1 MDGMA
6 DSFGNSEVFSE
17 KQKEAGASDK
27 QAGIFNPPSADK
39 VAEELLLELENRAKF
54 PSLVDCDRRPQ
65 SPHRSGLENT
75 CGIDLQK
82 KFDEVKGSTMK
93 IVNHEGKAVG
103 SGFAACTDDGLTCG
117 VVTNFHV
124 VKIGPADKEF
134 YFLQGENATRG
145 HVVKKDREN
154 DLALIVPDKVPVE
167 GAPGPIEFKPV
178 HFGDVEKGDPVFT
191 SCYPTEKL
199 NEPFVNSGKVTD
211 AHGRVLVATGTPML
225 SPPSIISDQRNI
237 GGCSGGAN
245 FNEKGELIGIL
256 RADGKEGTVTVR
268 AEHAEELLREYQKE
282 QLKLN
287 TDK

>member
-1 MDGMA
+1 MA
-6 DSFGNSEVFSE
+6 DSFANSEVFSD
-17 KQKEAGASDK
+17 KQKESRASDK
-27 QAGIFNPPSADK
+27 SARIFNPPDADK
-39 VAEELLLELENRAKF
+39 VAEELLLELEQRGKF
-54 PSLVDCDRRPQ
+54 PSNADCDRRPQ
-65 SPHRSGLENT
+65 SPKRSGLENT
-75 CGIDLQK
+75 CGIDLEK
-82 KFDEVKGSTMK
+82 KFDAVKDSTMK

-103 SGFAACTDDGLTCG
+103 SGFAACTDDGSTCA
-117 VVTNFHV
+117 VLTNFHV

-134 YFLQGENATRG
+134 YFLQGEKATKG

-154 DLALIVPDKVPVE
+154 DLALIVPDE
-167 GAPGPIEFKPV
+167 GAVDGAAGPIDFKPV
-178 HFGDVEKGDPVFT
+178 HFGEVEKGDAVFT

-211 AHGRVLVATGTPML
+211 THGRVLVATGTPIL

-256 RADGKEGTVTVR
+256 RADGKEGTVTIR
-268 AEHAEELLREYQKE
+268 AEHAKDLLREYQEE
-282 QLKLN
+282 QLKQT